1 MKRYKVREGSIIDYM
16 RYGGVGLL
24 FGLFM
29 AWAMNSVFPI
39 V

>member
-1 MKRYKVREGSIIDYM
+1 MKRYKVREGSLVDYL

-24 FGLFM
+24 FGLAM